1 MDGAAPDPPLWRGT
15 LGSLALGQ
23 ILCWAA
29 LYYAFSCFVLPMQGE
44 LHWDKATMMGA
55 MTLGLAV
62 WGAGTYAVGAAI
74 DQGHGRSVMTLG
86 ALLAAVGCFG
96 WSFVSQPWMLYAVWA
111 LLGAAM
117 AMTLYDPAFAILTKR
132 YPQHYRQGI
141 TILTLV
147 GGFASTL
154 AFPAVNALVA
164 GVGWRH
170 ALWVIAAV
178 LGLLVAPLHAWALR
192 GESASTHAAA
202 GDEADES
209 TLHEALRTRAF
220 WMLALSFTL
229 FAFAAGALWAHAMPI
244 FVARGY
250 DELGATAVLVWIGPA
265 QVLGRLVLAG
275 PGRGVSMRALGVAVL
290 LAMPLSLAL
299 LARSD
304 GHTGVL
310 AFALVFGLSNGLFTI
325 LRGAVVPQ
333 FFGRR
338 HIGRIAGAMT
348 TVGLLARA
356 AAPLLTAWLLLWLGA
371 YPPVLLLLAGVGVVA
386 AVAFMLARAPV
397 R

>member
-1 MDGAAPDPPLWRGT
+1 MSAAAPAPLQWRAT
-15 LGSLALGQ
+15 FGSLALGQ

-29 LYYAFSCFVLPMQGE
+29 LYYAFTCFVLPMQAE

-74 DQGHGRSVMTLG
+74 DQGHGRGVITLG
-86 ALLAAVGCFG
+86 AMLAAIGCVG
-96 WSFVSQPWMLYAVWA
+96 WSFVSEPWMLYGVWA

-117 AMTLYDPAFAILTKR
+117 AMTLYDPVFAIVTKR
-132 YPQHYRQGI
+132 YPQHYRQAI
-141 TILTLV
+141 TLLTLV

-164 GVGWRH
+164 GIGWRH

-178 LGLLVAPLHAWALR
+178 LGLLVAPLHAWTLR
-192 GESASTHAAA
+192 GAPDVAQAAA
-202 GDEADES
+202 TDEVGET
-209 TLHEALRTRAF
+209 TLRQALRTRAF

-229 FAFAAGALWAHAMPI
+229 FAFSAGAFWAHAMPI
-244 FVARGY
+244 FVAKGY

-275 PGRGVSMRALGVAVL
+275 PGRSVSMRALGITVL

-299 LARSD
+299 LALA
-304 GHTGVL
+304 GGQVGVL

-371 YPPVLLLLAGVGVVA
+371 YPPVLLLLASVGVVA
-386 AVAFMLARAPV
+386 AAAFLLARAPA

>member
-1 MDGAAPDPPLWRGT
+1 MQSAASSPANWRGT

-29 LYYAFSCFVLPMQGE
+29 LYYAFSCFVLPMHDE
-44 LHWDKATMMGA
+44 LHWDKATLMGA

-74 DQGHGRSVMTLG
+74 DQGHGRFVMTLG
-86 ALLAAVGCFG
+86 ALLAAAGCAG

-141 TILTLV
+141 TTLTLV

-164 GVGWRH
+164 GIGWRH

-192 GESASTHAAA
+192 GPAAQA
-202 GDEADES
+202 HPAAPDQDDDA
-209 TLHEALRTRAF
+209 TLHQALRTRAF
-220 WMLALSFTL
+220 WLLALSFTL
-229 FAFAAGALWAHAMPI
+229 FAFATGALWAHAMPI
-244 FVARGY
+244 FVAKGL
-250 DELGATAVLVWIGPA
+250 DELAATAVLVWIGPA
-265 QVLGRLVLAG
+265 QVLGRLVVAG
-275 PGRGVSMRALGVAVL
+275 PARGVPLRGLGLAVL
-290 LAMPLSLAL
+290 LALPVSLAILALSHEHAWL
-299 LARSD
+299 L
-304 GHTGVL
+304 V
-310 AFALVFGLSNGLFTI
+310 FALVFGLSNGLFTI
-325 LRGAVVPQ
+325 LRGAVVPE

-338 HIGRIAGAMT
+338 HIGRISGAMT

-356 AAPLLTAWLLLWLGA
+356 AAPLLAAWLLLWLGSYA
-371 YPPVLLLLAGVGVVA
+371 PVLLLLAAIGVLA
-386 AVAFMLARAPV
+386 ALAYWLARPPV

>member
-1 MDGAAPDPPLWRGT
+1 MNGAASAPPQWRAT
-15 LGSLALGQ
+15 LSSLALGQ

-29 LYYAFSCFVLPMQGE
+29 LYYAFTCFVLPMQAE

-55 MTLGLAV
+55 MTLGLAL
-62 WGAGTYAVGAAI
+62 WGAGTYPVGAAI
-74 DQGHGRSVMTLG
+74 DRGHGRSVMTLG
-86 ALLAAVGCFG
+86 AVLAAAGCIG
-96 WSFVSQPWMLYAVWA
+96 WSLVSEAWMLYAVWA

-117 AMTLYDPAFAILTKR
+117 AMTLYDPAFAIVTKR
-132 YPQHYRQGI
+132 YPQHYRQAI
-141 TILTLV
+141 TLLTLV
-147 GGFASTL
+147 GGVASTL
-154 AFPAVNALVA
+154 AFPAVNALVG

-192 GESASTHAAA
+192 GSRDLAQAAPSNEA
-202 GDEADES
+202 GES
-209 TLHEALRTRAF
+209 TLQQALRTRAF

-229 FAFAAGALWAHAMPI
+229 FAFAGGAFWAHAMPI
-244 FVARGY
+244 FVAKGY
-250 DELGATAVLVWIGPA
+250 DELGATAVLVWVGPA

-275 PGRGVSMRALGVAVL
+275 PGRAVSMRALGMVVL

-299 LARSD
+299 LALAD
-304 GHTGVL
+304 GQVGML

-333 FFGRR
+333 YFGRR

-371 YPPVLLLLAGVGVVA
+371 YPPVLLLLSGVGVVA
-386 AVAFMLARAPV
+386 AAAFMLARAPA